1 MSKKKKIVVLSV
13 CICLALAL
21 MGGTLAWYM
30 REDAKRAR
38 TNGATVMAPY
48 SLYLLNPNATDSLRF
63 AVGNLHPGETKQT
76 VICVSNKR
84 PKKHSEDDTTEDDT
98 TELAKNS
105 EFGYDLMLVHTE
117 NLAVNYTFYPLTRGL
132 QTEGVPDDAIIM
144 DDDTKGVYYWTK
156 DSKNGQEIVLKSE
169 DQKEFTDTMREK
181 VGIVKENYGG
191 ELPVNSGVYQLYSD
205 GFEGNDM
212 RLGYKVDVDEDEDAY
227 AYDYYLIEIKWND
240 DMRDFDEYRK
250 ETDMV
255 YVVVNAK
262 QPRPTM
268 IESEMPEE
276 EGVR

>member
-21 MGGTLAWYM
+21 MGGTLAWYK

-38 TNGATVMAPY
+38 TGGATVMAPY
-48 SLYLLNPNATDSLRF
+48 NLYLLNPNAEDSLQF

-76 VICVSNKR
+76 VICVSNQR
-84 PKKHSEDDTTEDDT
+84 PKDYTGDESDMA
-98 TELAKNS
+98 ELAKDS

-117 NLAVNYTFYPLTRGL
+117 NLAVNYTLYPLKRKNIGDKEL
-132 QTEGVPDDAIIM
+132 EEDDIVM
-144 DDDTKGVYYWTK
+144 DDDTKDRYYWNK
-156 DSKNGQEIVLKSE
+156 NWDSNGKPIILFDE
-169 DQKEFTDTMREK
+169 DFTDTMREK

-212 RLGYKVDVDEDEDAY
+212 RLGYKVDEDEDEDEDAY